1 VEVGLAVKNNKI
13 KNAIL
18 INIWWYFKIKYISEW
33 VFFSIWIKSDHVFML
48 MFYFLEFKKLMV
60 SDRRL
65 DTNKIIF
72 YGILGVSDDKNQ

>member
-1 VEVGLAVKNNKI
+1 
-13 KNAIL
+13 
-18 INIWWYFKIKYISEW
+18 
-33 VFFSIWIKSDHVFML
+33 ML

-65 DTNKIIF
+65 DTKKIIF